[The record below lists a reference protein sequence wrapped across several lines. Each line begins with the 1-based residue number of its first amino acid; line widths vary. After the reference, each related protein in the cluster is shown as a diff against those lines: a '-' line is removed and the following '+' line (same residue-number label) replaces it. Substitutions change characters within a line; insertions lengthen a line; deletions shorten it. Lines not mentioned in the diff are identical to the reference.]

1 MALENTEKKVFFD
14 SSVYSAEAVDMAV
27 FILED
32 RMNLSV
38 EKKENGVVV
47 SFKSFLENF
56 PEIFANEVLNQQC
69 RLDVAEVTSDI
80 TKLIVSKALVS
91 AVGGAKKN
99 E

>member
-1 MALENTEKKVFFD
+1 MASEIIEKKIFFA
-14 SSVYSAEAVDMAV
+14 SSVYSAEAVDMAA

-32 RMNLSV
+32 KVDFVIERKDNGMEVTFNQFS
-38 EKKENGVVV
+38 EN
-47 SFKSFLENF
+47 E

-69 RLDVAEVTSDI
+69 RIDVSKVSSGL

-91 AVGGAKKN
+91 AIGGGKR